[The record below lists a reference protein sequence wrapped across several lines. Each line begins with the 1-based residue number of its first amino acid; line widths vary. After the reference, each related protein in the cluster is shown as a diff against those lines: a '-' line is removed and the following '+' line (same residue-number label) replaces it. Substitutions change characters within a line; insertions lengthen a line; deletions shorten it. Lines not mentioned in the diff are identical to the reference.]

1 MIFSYSR
8 VHWDTHGYSK
18 GHTHRYS
25 RGTHTDTA
33 RGTHTDT
40 ARDTHTDTVRTK
52 LAPLPSTYS
61 VTEVNNGIAAEL
73 V

>member
-40 ARDTHTDTVRTK
+40 VRTK

-61 VTEVNNGIAAEL
+61 VTEVNNGISAEL

>member
-25 RGTHTDTA
+25 RGTHTVAA
-33 RGTHTDT
+33 RG
-40 ARDTHTDTVRTK
+40 THTDTVRTK
-52 LAPLPSTYS
+52 LAPLPYTYS